1 MQIFR
6 SKLSILAFALFAA
19 LFTFASC
26 RKDAEEIVAL
36 LTDSE
41 AAEIAESAVSERTA
55 GATMPTIDMTE
66 ILAAIPQ
73 TCDVPGDTSLQR
85 TGGVAGTSY
94 NYSFTLG
101 WLVDCNDFN
110 IPQSA
115 SVDVTGAGTFS
126 SAHWSGNDQCT
137 GDLAIT
143 GVAPSATDYVV
154 NGSFALTG
162 SMTGSLRHNDPTLT
176 VNTTV
181 NLSNMTVR
189 KSDYVITGGNGTLVI
204 TASNAQGNTQTVNG
218 TLVFNGDGTV
228 TVTINGHSHNFPI

>member
-6 SKLSILAFALFAA
+6 SRLSILTFALFVA

-41 AAEIAESAVSERTA
+41 AAEIAESAVAERTA
-55 GATMPTIDMTE
+55 GATMPTIDMSE

-73 TCDVPGDTSLQR
+73 TCDVPGDTILQR

-94 NYSFTLG
+94 NYSFTLD
-101 WLVDCNDFN
+101 WLVDCNDFG

-204 TASNAQGNTQTVNG
+204 TASNAQGNSQTVNG
-218 TLVFNGDGTV
+218 ALVFNGDGTV